1 MIKPLLRTIPTL
13 SGNVK
18 LACTLLDYN
27 KLNAN
32 TFETNIRGAHIYPI
46 SSQLFQKSVEANLLS
61 SSWEF
66 DLKRFYEAYS
76 DIFHNHCFDVITKNM
91 ILLNKTETLYPR
103 NTDFEYGVKRISY
116 SKSGNQYACFAPMYI
131 DNVDDIPSYFKLEC
145 KFFNGSKTLTKNII
159 VNIGK
164 NGKSNENYIYKYL
177 YKYVSKIDNDVC
189 FINNYDKSVS
199 YYGIDLVNG
208 GFTVKSDTTINK
220 IFDIKLPIQQVDY
233 TITEGFKRNKL
244 CMKQIIPIA
253 FYFNV
258 LDLLT
263 SNEKNLFTYSPVVFS
278 GAYYNSSDEPLAWF
292 DFDWNYDNHVEEIL
306 QMNYQNGEMLYTSGF
321 VNNIMDVS
329 TPEAFNDRY
338 LTQYQHAN
346 RLTTI
351 FNRWKLKYSSD
362 EHPYIFNLS
371 QAFSKNQNSS
381 YAYGNFPAVK
391 SNMTGFAILNEETKY
406 NLIFPLDTNV
416 KSYNEINKY
425 SANEYKNIL
434 NSYCVN
440 WFSVIKNP
448 YNIINEFNT
457 ITWSDVDNGYTYNR
471 GILYNLNNAFNN
483 ISDSVRKI
491 DKFAFLVYP
500 ETQDIKD
507 EDAYNNDALFVSN
520 IVTDKYSDKTNFL
533 NCTISNVTATNVNS
547 LYNINNT
554 VKNANVSFDNI
565 FTEISRDKLSEYDK
579 AIYVNPYDL
588 GKNYYDINSVNII
601 SNIPT
606 VDKLNTFTKQLCG
619 IHDTK
624 PMMNTVGALVS
635 TLKNS
640 IEDLGITHADLTN
653 ICKVFV
659 YHVKSFGVNIN
670 DIDNSNS
677 IPAIFKIHN
686 NGVRLFRQIPIYRG
700 LAWINSNGILNE
712 NIFNEKLDDSNI
724 YFQFLNESF
733 NPIPL
738 HNIAVEEYEDDIQ
751 TSINDEYKSDEQPTI
766 EHTDNGDIEW
776 WKLNTKGKK
785 VIKYTDWGG
794 ASKNKYLKPYKQ
806 IECADVGNDSL
817 IRCTDYN
824 DLITTF
830 IYNKQV
836 LKNGKSY
843 DYWINVDY
851 KDYYNDYYDETGK
864 LKEHYTEND
873 LSNIDGVVAI
883 YTEDIISRTV
893 VRVINKRHYQ
903 LGIEGIPDFGNL
915 LTKPYGIMLY
925 VKDTFVNTSLYD
937 SSLASN
943 VLTENIMYEFC
954 NDVLNYTTYPLADIN
969 VVGTSTYNLFESV
982 KSVYKDILN
991 KCLNAVNNK
1000 KGGYLYYPILNYNR
1014 QPIGTD
1020 IVKDKLEVFDTILE
1034 NNIKNNDIGK
1044 NYLYVYPY
1052 NISAI
1057 CNAAGINTSTLTTF
1071 TTYGKVVNLSHLL
1084 AICGI
1089 ADGEIYG
1096 NVPVYYKQYKVLT
1109 TNLEVKYKYVY
1120 IGNRNAVLDKIANQ
1134 YIDNNID
1141 ENYIYYDSDKDM
1153 FYSIKFADVNKT
1165 TYTTEYFNIVVKAK
1179 YVQINQKLWDNYMN
1193 VNDGVDLVPD
1203 EKCKIPQ
1210 YKDMFVYR
1218 TLTPIEYDI
1227 KYLQNTVVNT
1237 PEEGDLLEDQDTM
1250 LYPCFKEAYVEEKM
1264 FTIIYKDWSLS
1275 NIREVNIPNDKRY
1288 RYNEND
1294 VALLVSVTKDDI
1306 IKTNI
1311 PNSVKV
1317 YRKLFDKPHTEYI
1330 NNINGGILNSEYS
1343 KVNLN
1348 VFEHNGLLYG
1358 CYILKVNFNNSFNM
1372 INALGLLDTNE
1383 KSDNI
1388 DNIDINNQ
1396 VKFLLYI
1403 NNVNIINNPN
1413 YIKTIFKQL
1422 CPFLNI
1428 NLLNDTNKI
1437 NTIIVPHTFNLR
1449 SLYSLKQS
1457 NVIDAKEQ
1465 SLLYDKETF
1474 NSGKISPVQRYTHN
1488 ITPYIKRTDVFTTL
1502 YRYKYK
1508 TINSTLLDTG
1518 ENNSLGDFSVE
1529 SPNGIH
1535 QIDYMMPLNIY
1546 STVTGVSVQK
1556 SYNNIVDTFMPT
1568 EYKYYNGSKMI
1579 NLEPEILIESPSTYT
1594 YEQLLE
1600 AENTENTF
1608 NVFSN
1613 YIKLF
1618 MDVND
1623 DKLLF
1628 LYKKYKALYNVDKI
1642 GTTLNK
1648 QQNIYKLTYKFKLL

>member
-27 KLNAN
+27 KLNNN

-76 DIFHNHCFDVITKNM
+76 DIFHNQCFDVITKNM

-131 DNVDDIPSYFKLEC
+131 DNVNDIPSYFKLEC
-145 KFFNGSKTLTKNII
+145 KFFNGSKTITKNII

-258 LDLLT
+258 LDLLS
-263 SNEKNLFTYSPVVFS
+263 SNEKNLFTYSSIVFS

-292 DFDWNYDNHVEEIL
+292 DFDWDYDNHVEEIL
-306 QMNYQNGEMLYTSGF
+306 QMNYQNGEMLYTTGF
-321 VNNIMDVS
+321 VNNIMDVGNP
-329 TPEAFNDRY
+329 TAFNDRY

-371 QAFSKNQNSS
+371 GAFSENQNSS

-391 SNMTGFAILNEETKY
+391 SNMTGFAIINEHNKY

-425 SANEYKNIL
+425 SAKEYKDIL
-434 NSYCVN
+434 NSYCLN
-440 WFSVIKNP
+440 WFSVVKNP

-471 GILYNLNNAFNN
+471 GILYNLNNAFNS

-500 ETQDIKD
+500 ETGDIKD
-507 EDAYNNDALFVSN
+507 EGAYNSALFVSN
-520 IVTDKYSDKTNFL
+520 IVTDKDSDKTNFL
-533 NCTISNVTATNVNS
+533 NCTSSNVTATNVNS

-565 FTEISRDKLSEYDK
+565 FTEITGEALDTYDK

-601 SNIPT
+601 SNIET

-619 IHDTK
+619 IAGVNF
-624 PMMNTVGALVS
+624 PMSNDVT
-635 TLKNS
+635 TLTTTLQNS
-640 IEDLGITHADLTN
+640 IQSLGITHNDLTN
-653 ICKVFV
+653 VCKVFV
-659 YHVKSFGVNIN
+659 YHVKSYGANIN

-686 NGVRLFRQIPIYRG
+686 NGIQLFRQIPIYRG

-712 NIFNEKLDDSNI
+712 DIFNENLDDSNI

-738 HNIAVEEYEDDIQ
+738 HNIAIEEYEDDIQ
-751 TSINDEYKSDEQPTI
+751 TSINEKYTYTVD
-766 EHTDNGDIEW
+766 HTDDDDNEW
-776 WKLNTKGKK
+776 WMLTDPH
-785 VIKYTDWGG
+785 VIKYTKWGG
-794 ASKNKYLKPYKQ
+794 ASKNKYLKPYKKLV
-806 IECADVGNDSL
+806 CADVSNDSY
-817 IRCTDYN
+817 IQCTDDN
-824 DLITTF
+824 DVTTTF
-830 IYNKQV
+830 IYDKQII
-836 LKNGKSY
+836 KDGIAY
-843 DYWINVDY
+843 DYWVNEVY
-851 KDYYNDYYDETGK
+851 KDYD
-864 LKEHYTEND
+864 END
-873 LSNIDGVVAI
+873 MSTIDGVVAI

-893 VRVINKRHYQ
+893 VRVITKRHYQ
-903 LGIEGIPDFGNL
+903 LDITGIPDFSNL

-943 VLTENIMYEFC
+943 VLNENIMYEFC
-954 NDVLNYTTYPLADIN
+954 NDVSNYENYPLADIN
-969 VVGTSTYNLFESV
+969 VVGTLTYNLFESV
-982 KSVYKDILN
+982 KTVFNNILE
-991 KCLNAVNNK
+991 KCYSAVNNTP
-1000 KGGYLYYPILNYNR
+1000 GGYLYHPILNYNR
-1014 QPIGTD
+1014 QLIGTD
-1020 IVKDKLEVFDTILE
+1020 IVKDKLNVFDTILE
-1034 NNIKNNDIGK
+1034 NNIKPGDDIGE
-1044 NYLYVYPY
+1044 NYLYIYPY

-1057 CNAAGINTSTLTTF
+1057 CSAVGINESALTKF
-1071 TTYGKVVNLSHLL
+1071 ETYGKVVNLSHLL

-1089 ADGEIYG
+1089 DDNEIYG
-1096 NVPVYYKQYKVLT
+1096 SAPVYYKQYKVLT
-1109 TNLEVKYKYVY
+1109 TDLEVKYKYVY
-1120 IGNRNAVLDKIANQ
+1120 IGNRNTVLGKIANQ
-1134 YIDNNID
+1134 YIDNNMD

-1153 FYSIKFADVNKT
+1153 FYSIKFEDNTEK
-1165 TYTTEYFNIVVKAK
+1165 TYTTEYFNIVVKAE
-1179 YVQINQKLWDNYMN
+1179 YVQINQKLWENYMN
-1193 VNDGVDLVPD
+1193 VDDGVDLVPVND
-1203 EKCKIPQ
+1203 TTAIQ

-1218 TLTPIEYDI
+1218 TLTPLEYDI
-1227 KYLQNTVVNT
+1227 KYLHNTVVT
-1237 PEEGDLLEDQDTM
+1237 APEENDLLEAQDTM
-1250 LYPCFKEAYVEEKM
+1250 LYPCFKEAYIEEKM
-1264 FTIIYKDWSLS
+1264 FTVIYKDWSLS

-1294 VALLVSVTKDDI
+1294 VALLVSVTKD
-1306 IKTNI
+1306 NI
-1311 PNSVKV
+1311 DKIPEGVTL

-1330 NNINGGILNSEYS
+1330 NNINSGILNSEYS

-1383 KSDNI
+1383 KSDNV

-1403 NNVNIINNPN
+1403 NNVNIIKHQD

-1428 NLLNDTNKI
+1428 NLLNDTNKL
-1437 NTIIVPHTFNLR
+1437 NTIVVPHTFNLR
-1449 SLYSLKQS
+1449 SLYDSI
-1457 NVIDAKEQ
+1457 NVNITGADEKYLSFNKE
-1465 SLLYDKETF
+1465 LF

-1508 TINSTLLDTG
+1508 TTNTTLLDTG

-1529 SPNGIH
+1529 SPNGIQ
-1535 QIDYMMPLNIY
+1535 QIDYMLPINIY
-1546 STVTGVSVQK
+1546 GPVRGVSVIK
-1556 SYNNIVDTFMPT
+1556 SYNNIVDTFMPM

-1579 NLEPEILIESPSTYT
+1579 NMEPEIIVESPLTYT

-1600 AENTENTF
+1600 AENQENTF
-1608 NVFSN
+1608 NIFSK

-1618 MDVND
+1618 IGVND
-1623 DKLLF
+1623 DQLLF
-1628 LYKKYKALYNVDKI
+1628 LYKKYKALYDVDKI

>member
-27 KLNAN
+27 KLNNN

-76 DIFHNHCFDVITKNM
+76 DIFHNQCFDVITKNM

-131 DNVDDIPSYFKLEC
+131 DNVNDIPSYFKLEC
-145 KFFNGSKTLTKNII
+145 KFFNGSKTITKNII

-263 SNEKNLFTYSPVVFS
+263 SNEKNLYTYSSIVFS

-292 DFDWNYDNHVEEIL
+292 DFDWDYDNHVEEIL
-306 QMNYQNGEMLYTSGF
+306 QMNYQNGEMLYTTGF
-321 VNNIMDVS
+321 VNNIMDVNY
-329 TPEAFNDRY
+329 PIAFNDRY

-371 QAFSKNQNSS
+371 RAFSENQNSS
-381 YAYGNFPAVK
+381 YVYGNFPAVK
-391 SNMTGFAILNEETKY
+391 SNMTGFAILNEQNKY
-406 NLIFPLDTNV
+406 NLIFPLDTNI

-425 SANEYKNIL
+425 SANEYKDIL

-448 YNIINEFNT
+448 HNIINEFDT
-457 ITWSDVDNGYTYNR
+457 IIWSDVDNGYTYNR
-471 GILYNLNNAFNN
+471 GILYNLNNAFNS

-500 ETQDIKD
+500 ETGDIKD
-507 EDAYNNDALFVSN
+507 EGAYNSALFVSN

-533 NCTISNVTATNVNS
+533 NCTSSNVTATGVNS

-554 VKNANVSFDNI
+554 VKNANISFDNI
-565 FTEISRDKLSEYDK
+565 FTKIEREKLEAYDK

-588 GKNYYDINSVNII
+588 NKNYYDINSINII

-606 VDKLNTFTKQLCG
+606 VDKLNTFTKRLCG
-619 IHDTK
+619 IANGLSMTNN
-624 PMMNTVGALVS
+624 PIELAE
-635 TLKNS
+635 TLKTS
-640 IEDLGITHADLTN
+640 ITNLGVVYNDDELT
-653 ICKVFV
+653 KVCEVFA
-659 YHVKSFGVNIN
+659 YHVKSFGANIN

-677 IPAIFKIHN
+677 IPTIFKIHN
-686 NGVRLFRQIPIYRG
+686 NGIQLFRQIPIYRG
-700 LAWINSNGILNE
+700 LAWIDGDGNLNKD
-712 NIFNEKLDDSNI
+712 IFNKNLDDSNI

-738 HNIAVEEYEDDIQ
+738 HNIAIEEYEDDIE
-751 TSINDEYKSDEQPTI
+751 TSINEKYASDEYTI
-766 EHTDNGDIEW
+766 EHTDEGDIYW
-776 WKLNTKGKK
+776 YMLTDSR

-794 ASKNKYLKPYKQ
+794 ASKNKYLKPYKK
-806 IECADVGNDSL
+806 IECADVNNDSY

-824 DLITTF
+824 DVTTKF
-830 IYNKQV
+830 IYDKQV
-836 LKNGKSY
+836 LKDGISY
-843 DYWINVDY
+843 DYWVI
-851 KDYYNDYYDETGK
+851 KDYN
-864 LKEHYTEND
+864 END
-873 LSNIDGVVAI
+873 ILHIDGVVAI
-883 YTEDIISRTV
+883 YTEDIISRTI

-903 LGIEGIPDFGNL
+903 LDTAGIPDFGNL
-915 LTKPYGIMLY
+915 LSKPYGIMLY
-925 VKDTFVNTSLYD
+925 IKDTFVNTSLYD
-937 SSLASN
+937 SSIDSN
-943 VLTENIMYEFC
+943 VLNENIMYEFC
-954 NDVLNYTTYPLADIN
+954 NDVSNYEEYPLADIN
-969 VVGTSTYNLFESV
+969 VNGSKTQTLFNTV
-982 KSVYKDILN
+982 KTVYKAIID
-991 KCLNAVNNK
+991 KCFEYVSNDP
-1000 KGGYLYYPILNYNR
+1000 GGYLYHPILNYNR
-1014 QPIGTD
+1014 QLIGTN

-1034 NNIKNNDIGK
+1034 NNININGDIDDIDNIIGK

-1057 CNAAGINTSTLTTF
+1057 CTTNELNTLTTF
-1071 TTYGKVVNLSHLL
+1071 KMYGKVVNLSHLL

-1089 ADGEIYG
+1089 DDSKIYG
-1096 NVPVYYKQYKVLT
+1096 SAPVYYKQYKILT
-1109 TNLEVKYKYVY
+1109 TNLEVKYKYVE
-1120 IGNRNAVLDKIANQ
+1120 IGDRYDVLDTVANQ
-1134 YIDNNID
+1134 YIDINPSND
-1141 ENYIYYDSDKDM
+1141 NIYYDSDKDM
-1153 FYSIKFADVNKT
+1153 FYSIIDNNK
-1165 TYTTEYFNIVVKAK
+1165 EFFNIVVKAD
-1179 YVQINQKLWDNYMN
+1179 YVQINQKLWENYMN
-1193 VNDGVDLVPD
+1193 VDDGVDLVPSNSD
-1203 EKCKIPQ
+1203 IPQ

-1227 KYLQNTVVNT
+1227 KYLHNTVVNT
-1237 PEEGDLLEDQDTM
+1237 TEDNLLAAQDTM

-1264 FTIIYKDWSLS
+1264 FTVIYKDWSLS
-1275 NIREVNIPNDKRY
+1275 NIREVNLISDNNIIDKRY

-1294 VALLVSVTKDDI
+1294 IALLVSVTKD
-1306 IKTNI
+1306 NI
-1311 PNSVKV
+1311 PEDINV
-1317 YRKLFDKPHTEYI
+1317 YRKLFDKPQTEYI
-1330 NNINGGILNSEYS
+1330 NNIKNDILNAEYS

-1348 VFEHNGLLYG
+1348 VFENNGLLYG

-1372 INALGLLDTNE
+1372 INAMGLFDTNE
-1383 KSDNI
+1383 KSDNVN
-1388 DNIDINNQ
+1388 NIDINNQ

-1403 NNVNIINNPN
+1403 NNVNITKNPD
-1413 YIKTIFKQL
+1413 YIQTIFKQL

-1428 NLLNDTNKI
+1428 NLLNDTNKLD
-1437 NTIIVPHTFNLR
+1437 TIMAPHTFNLR
-1449 SLYSLKQS
+1449 SLYDLI
-1457 NVIDAKEQ
+1457 NVNITGAKEN
-1465 SLLYDKETF
+1465 SLSYNKQLF
-1474 NSGKISPVQRYTHN
+1474 NTGKINPIQRYTHN

-1508 TINSTLLDTG
+1508 TINRTLLDTG

-1529 SPNGIH
+1529 SPNGIQ
-1535 QIDYMMPLNIY
+1535 QIDYMTPLNIY
-1546 STVTGVSVQK
+1546 GIVNGVSTQK
-1556 SYNNIVDTFMPT
+1556 SYNNVIDTYLPL

-1600 AENTENTF
+1600 AENDENTF

-1628 LYKKYKALYNVDKI
+1628 LYKKYKALYDVDKI